1 MIRKVAKLFNLKL
14 LHVSV
19 LAMLHLQNPAHASHL
34 YKILPAPLLKKIQK
48 EQDQDTSDRF
58 QRWQDLMENSHYLSD
73 RAKLEA
79 VNRFFNEMKWIE
91 DQSLW
96 GKADYWATPVESL
109 LKNAGDC
116 EDFAIAKYFTLLE
129 MGFSEDRLSI
139 SYVKFQGESLAHM
152 VLTYYPPEGGEPLIL
167 DNIKGDILKSSERD
181 DIQPVFHMNGYGVWR
196 DRAPERLLGPAEE
209 VEEWRKMIARL
220 QAEQSPDKPKR
231 ADNLLARQ

>member
-1 MIRKVAKLFNLKL
+1 MIGKVARLFNLKL

-19 LAMLHLQNPAHASHL
+19 LALLHLQSPVHAAHLH
-34 YKILPAPLLKKIQK
+34 KILPAPLLKKIHK
-48 EQDQDTSDRF
+48 EQDQETNERF
-58 QRWQDLMENSHYLSD
+58 QRWEALMDHSAFLSD
-73 RAKLEA
+73 EDKLEA
-79 VNRFFNEMKWIE
+79 VNSFFNEMKWVE
-91 DQSLW
+91 DQALW

-129 MGFSEDRLSI
+129 MGVSEDRLSI

-152 VLTYYPPEGGEPLIL
+152 VLTYYPKQGGEPLIL
-167 DNIKGDILKSSERD
+167 DNIKSEILTSSERD

-196 DRAPERLLGPAEE
+196 DRSPEQLLGQAEE

-220 QAEQSPDKPKR
+220 QAEQNPDQVGY
-231 ADNLLARQ
+231 LLARK